1 MLFVSML
8 DFIGYAPIF
17 VDFSGRFNNRAIR
30 MIEYLSNTGSPLASK
45 SFGLIRCYSGE
56 CGYVAILFS
65 QLSHRHILLQIHPF
79 AKIFTEVTS
88 PKTSASAIPP
98 LPQGTTPILPR
109 KGPRC
114 QIPGDEGGLALAL
127 RRFDR
132 HQPAFTCRFAI
143 LPTSP
148 TASGDHP
155 VKTVT
160 SLIFWNP
167 SPA

>member
-88 PKTSASAIPP
+88 PKSCASANSAIPAYERQNYLSLFYCP
-98 LPQGTTPILPR
+98 LFLHGEEPR
-109 KGPRC
+109 RSITLDPH
-114 QIPGDEGGLALAL
+114 L
-127 RRFDR
+127 
-132 HQPAFTCRFAI
+132 
-143 LPTSP
+143 
-148 TASGDHP
+148 
-155 VKTVT
+155 
-160 SLIFWNP
+160 
-167 SPA
+167 

>member
-88 PKTSASAIPP
+88 PKSRMSTNSIM
-98 LPQGTTPILPR
+98 
-109 KGPRC
+109 
-114 QIPGDEGGLALAL
+114 
-127 RRFDR
+127 
-132 HQPAFTCRFAI
+132 PAYELHFHISCF
-143 LPTSP
+143 
-148 TASGDHP
+148 
-155 VKTVT
+155 
-160 SLIFWNP
+160 
-167 SPA
+167 

>member
-1 MLFVSML
+1 ML

-88 PKTSASAIPP
+88 PKSVESANS
-98 LPQGTTPILPR
+98 TTPADMSGR
-109 KGPRC
+109 
-114 QIPGDEGGLALAL
+114 A
-127 RRFDR
+127 
-132 HQPAFTCRFAI
+132 TCRYFIA
-143 LPTSP
+143 LCFY
-148 TASGDHP
+148 TARNRDG
-155 VKTVT
+155 
-160 SLIFWNP
+160 
-167 SPA
+167 A